1 MSLDHIL
8 LGMLRE
14 PASGYDL
21 RQQFDEGPRHFWAAE
36 LSQIYPALQAME
48 KRGWLKSRR
57 EPSPQGPARR
67 VYQRTATGTKALR
80 NWLQSEPILGTE
92 RFAYLAQLIFH
103 GELGRLEQTL
113 RFLTQLRAKLAAFAQ
128 FLEQVE
134 ADTKGTA
141 SARMNNCDFH
151 DLMCVRFGVRS
162 LQAKVAACDECI
174 AMVRARLRSDGRAA
188 VRRTTPS
195 GV

>member
-21 RQQFDEGPRHFWAAE
+21 KQQFEEGPRHFWAAE

-57 EPSPQGPARR
+57 EPSPRGPARR
-67 VYQRTATGTKALR
+67 VYQRTANGTKALHD
-80 NWLQSEPILGTE
+80 WLMAEPILGAE

-113 RFLTQLRAKLAAFAQ
+113 RFLTQLRAKLAAFAK
-128 FLEQVE
+128 FLEAAE
-134 ADTKGTA
+134 ADTKRTPPNA
-141 SARMNNCDFH
+141 MSDCDFH
-151 DLMCVRFGVRS
+151 DLMCVHFGVRS

-174 AMVRARLRSDGRAA
+174 EMVRARIGGDGRAP
-188 VRRTTPS
+188 VRRTKRS